1 MPASSSDVFGSLP
14 GRPVATSPSRA
25 LKKAGAPTGRPR
37 RGGRRR
43 DGTMV
48 DRMPSARR
56 RQASEC
62 DASSAGSRQDLHSA
76 RTNPERWRDLPPRPV
91 PKRGEPTRP
100 GLQTDDATGTAVRE
114 LDDLVTLAAPEIDDD
129 LTLTSSQSRWPSSCS
144 SLLAFWEAGGTADA
158 SKLSGNDFLAV
169 QPRPRLL
176 DEGVLF
182 LDQAL
187 LMVNCRAE
195 AIKLLPAKRA

>member
-1 MPASSSDVFGSLP
+1 
-14 GRPVATSPSRA
+14 
-25 LKKAGAPTGRPR
+25 
-37 RGGRRR
+37 
-43 DGTMV
+43 
-48 DRMPSARR
+48 
-56 RQASEC
+56 
-62 DASSAGSRQDLHSA
+62 
-76 RTNPERWRDLPPRPV
+76 
-91 PKRGEPTRP
+91 
-100 GLQTDDATGTAVRE
+100 
-114 LDDLVTLAAPEIDDD
+114 VTLAAPEIDDD

-195 AIKLLPAKRA
+195 AIKLLPAKRAETRTVYAIELSFQPTPLSKAEHEVAVQSDQSVGVRIALGAFVLSFHTLCHDLLLFALSAAR